1 MLNSK
6 STGVMLITGVVAFIF
21 LFIAQAIQGDTGD
34 GIEGTIAW
42 AAKNNDY
49 ETIILPLRMIAG
61 IIMIAFTAGFISWV
75 RSLDETSGFLQFGKL
90 IAILSLIL
98 TWVGTLAQAGG
109 FESSSEN
116 TDAAYALIRMSR
128 MCLWVGIQMFMLSFF
143 VVGATAYFRKLG
155 TPLLNGI
162 LGIFGFLGFAGTFV
176 IWIFWVAGFPLCL
189 IVLAITG
196 VQKIRNG

>member
-128 MCLWVGIQMFMLSFF
+128 MGMWVGVQMFMLSFF

-155 TPLLNGI
+155 TPVLNGI
-162 LGIFGFLGFAGTFV
+162 LGILGFLGFAGTFV

-196 VQKIRNG
+196 VQKIRNS

>member
-6 STGVMLITGVVAFIF
+6 SNGLMLITGVVAFIF

-61 IIMIAFTAGFISWV
+61 IMMIAFTAGFISWV

-128 MCLWVGIQMFMLSFF
+128 MCFWVGVQMFMLSFF

-155 TPLLNGI
+155 TPVLNGI

-176 IWIFWVAGFPLCL
+176 IWIFWVAGFSLCL

-196 VQKIRNG
+196 VQKIRNS

>member
-6 STGVMLITGVVAFIF
+6 SNGVMLITGIVGFIF
-21 LFIAQAIQGDTGD
+21 FFVAQIIQGDTGD
-34 GIEGTIAW
+34 GIEGAVAW
-42 AAKNNDY
+42 AAENDDFRA
-49 ETIILPLRMIAG
+49 TIMPLRMIGG
-61 IIMIAFTAGFISWV
+61 IILIAFTAGFISWV
-75 RSLDETSGFLQFGKL
+75 SSLDETSGFLQFGKL
-90 IAILSLIL
+90 IAVLSLIL
-98 TWVGTLAQAGG
+98 MWVGTLAQFGG
-109 FESSSEN
+109 YESSSEN

-128 MCLWVGIQMFMLSFF
+128 MGMWVGVQMFMLSFF
-143 VVGATAYFRKLG
+143 IVGATAYFRKLG

-196 VQKIRNG
+196 AQKIRNG

>member
-128 MCLWVGIQMFMLSFF
+128 MCFWVGIQMFMLSFF

-196 VQKIRNG
+196 VQKIRTG

>member
-6 STGVMLITGVVAFIF
+6 SNGVMLITGIVAFIF
-21 LFIAQAIQGDTGD
+21 LFVSQAIQGDTGD

-42 AAKNNDY
+42 AAENNDY
-49 ETIILPLRMIAG
+49 ETIIMPLRMIAG

-75 RSLDETSGFLQFGKL
+75 RSLDETSGLLQFGKL

-98 TWVGTLAQAGG
+98 MWVGTLAQLGG

-128 MCLWVGIQMFMLSFF
+128 MGMWVGVQMFMLSFF

-155 TPLLNGI
+155 TPVLNGI
-162 LGIFGFLGFAGTFV
+162 LGILGFLGFAGTFV

>member
-98 TWVGTLAQAGG
+98 VWVGTLAQVGG

-128 MCLWVGIQMFMLSFF
+128 MGMWVGIQMFMLSFF
-143 VVGATAYFRKLG
+143 VVGATAYFRKLE
-155 TPLLNGI
+155 TPVLNGI

-176 IWIFWVAGFPLCL
+176 TWIFWVAGFPLCL

-196 VQKIRNG
+196 VQKIRNS

>member
-6 STGVMLITGVVAFIF
+6 SNGVMLITGVVAFIF
-21 LFIAQAIQGDTGD
+21 LFIAQAIQGDNGE
-34 GIEGTIAW
+34 GIEGAIAW
-42 AAKNNDY
+42 AAKNNAY

-61 IIMIAFTAGFISWV
+61 IMMIAFTAGFISWV

-98 TWVGTLAQAGG
+98 TWIGTLAQAGG

-128 MCLWVGIQMFMLSFF
+128 MCFWVGIQMFMLSFF
-143 VVGATAYFRKLG
+143 VVGSTAYFRKLG
-155 TPLLNGI
+155 TPVLNGI

-176 IWIFWVAGFPLCL
+176 TWIFWLAGFPLCL
-189 IVLAITG
+189 IILAITG
-196 VQKIRNG
+196 VQKIRTS

>member
-1 MLNSK
+1 MLSSK
-6 STGVMLITGVVAFIF
+6 SIGVMLISGIVAFI
-21 LFIAQAIQGDTGD
+21 LFFVSQFIQGDTGE
-34 GIEGTIAW
+34 GIEGAIAW
-42 AAKNNDY
+42 AAESDDWQ
-49 ETIILPLRMIAG
+49 TVMPLRMIGG

-75 RSLDETSGFLQFGKL
+75 SSLDEPDGFLQIGKL
-90 IAILSLIL
+90 ISILSLIL
-98 TWVGTLAQAGG
+98 VWVGTLAQFGG

-116 TDAAYALIRMSR
+116 TDAAYALIKLSR
-128 MCLWVGIQMFMLSFF
+128 MGTWVGIQMFMLSFF

-196 VQKIRNG
+196 VQKIRTG

>member
-34 GIEGTIAW
+34 GIEGVIAW
-42 AAKNNDY
+42 AAENNNY
-49 ETIILPLRMIAG
+49 ETIILPLRMIGG
-61 IIMIAFTAGFISWV
+61 IIMIAFTAGFISWI

-90 IAILSLIL
+90 IAMLSLIL
-98 TWVGTLAQAGG
+98 MWVGTLAQVGG
-109 FESSSEN
+109 FQSSSEN

-128 MCLWVGIQMFMLSFF
+128 MGMWVGVQMFMLSFF

-155 TPLLNGI
+155 IPVLNGI
-162 LGIFGFLGFAGTFV
+162 LGIFGFFGFAGTFV

-196 VQKIRNG
+196 VQKIRNS

>member
-6 STGVMLITGVVAFIF
+6 SNGVMLITGIVAFI
-21 LFIAQAIQGDTGD
+21 LFFVAQAVQGSTGD

-42 AAKNNDY
+42 AAEDNDY
-49 ETIILPLRMIAG
+49 ETIIMPLRMIGG

-75 RSLDETSGFLQFGKL
+75 RTLDETSGFLQFGKL

-98 TWVGTLAQAGG
+98 VWVGTLAQVGG

-128 MCLWVGIQMFMLSFF
+128 MGMWVGIQMFMLSFF

-155 TPLLNGI
+155 TPVLNGI

-176 IWIFWVAGFPLCL
+176 MWIFWVVGFPLCL

-196 VQKIRNG
+196 VQKIRNS